1 MCVDTFGWRG
11 GSPTSWGVHCCSE
24 NHGLRRGWHAVRCGA
39 WQRGV
44 IPLQVFKFLHT
55 DQKGAGQSLV
65 SAGDLFTPDGEVSTG
80 SKQNEPTAPPVPPP
94 TARPSDTPT
103 KLPTVRPTDAPRHPQ
118 THLPTRVPT
127 NTPTDPPVDFHGASP
142 GAAGAQPSPPARKPT
157 RARRSA
163 PVYTCRWAPPA
174 AARCR
179 EECAQRPRRR
189 GRDVALHQRPESR
202 QDGARSR
209 RLVFACVRAWCACA
223 CVCVCV
229 CVCVC
234 L

>member
-1 MCVDTFGWRG
+1 MIHLDGEEAPRPRG
-11 GSPTSWGVHCCSE
+11 AYIVVAKTTDCGVGGMRC
-24 NHGLRRGWHAVRCGA
+24 GAVWCGA

-44 IPLQVFKFLHT
+44 IALQVFKFLHT

-142 GAAGAQPSPPARKPT
+142 GVAGAQPAR
-157 RARRSA
+157 
-163 PVYTCRWAPPA
+163 
-174 AARCR
+174 
-179 EECAQRPRRR
+179 AQT
-189 GRDVALHQRPESR
+189 H
-202 QDGARSR
+202 ARSR
-209 RLVFACVRAWCACA
+209 VLPRFTRVAGLACCQVS
-223 CVCVCV
+223 
-229 CVCVC
+229 
-234 L
+234 